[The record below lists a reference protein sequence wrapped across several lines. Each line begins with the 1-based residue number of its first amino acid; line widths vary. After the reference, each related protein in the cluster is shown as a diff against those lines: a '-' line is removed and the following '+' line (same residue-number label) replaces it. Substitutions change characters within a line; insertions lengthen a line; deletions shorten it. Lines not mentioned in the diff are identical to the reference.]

1 MELEQTQR
9 HTHGNQTGHHA
20 AANFVHQ
27 LLLLGGQAEHAH
39 LLGLRLVP
47 KEANELLI
55 VCIFKNEE
63 FRKGFLEILRK
74 IFVCGQ
80 ILCKFGYNMI

>member
-1 MELEQTQR
+1 MLEKVENIIREKFRSNLELEQTQR

-47 KEANELLI
+47 KEANE
-55 VCIFKNEE
+55 
-63 FRKGFLEILRK
+63 
-74 IFVCGQ
+74 
-80 ILCKFGYNMI
+80 